1 MKKLLYVLCLISSIA
16 FAGDHRDQQQ
26 ICTQEMGVV
35 IAMDILRALERLAY
49 SINEADS
56 KEDKAIIENIV
67 DEQFEEYVSVLNQSE
82 LGSVKKEDVDE
93 RLLEVRFHIPM
104 VVKDGTSK
112 IKFFYPE
119 RLPNGKI
126 VYLAKGPSYDT

>member
-1 MKKLLYVLCLISSIA
+1 MKKFFYVLLCFISQVVI
-16 FAGDHRDQQQ
+16 AGDPGDQQQ
-26 ICTQEMGVV
+26 ICCNQEMGVE
-35 IAMDILRALERLAY
+35 IAKDIFCALEQLAY

-67 DEQFEEYVSVLNQSE
+67 DKLFKEYVSVLNQSKSGFVE
-82 LGSVKKEDVDE
+82 KEDVDE
-93 RLLEVRFHIPM
+93 QLLEVRFQIPKA
-104 VVKDGTSK
+104 VKDGTSK

-126 VYLAKGPSYDT
+126 VYLAKRPS

>member
-1 MKKLLYVLCLISSIA
+1 MKKLLYVLCLISPML
-16 FAGDHRDQQQ
+16 FAGDLGDQQQ
-26 ICTQEMGVV
+26 ICTQEIGIE
-35 IAMDILRALERLAY
+35 IAKDIFRTLEQLAY
-49 SINEADS
+49 FVNEADS

-67 DEQFEEYVSVLNQSE
+67 DEHFEEYISVLNQSGP
-82 LGSVKKEDVDE
+82 GSVEKEDVNE
-93 RLLEVRFHIPM
+93 RLLEVRFQIPM

-126 VYLAKGPSYDT
+126 VYLAKMPS